1 MLCSLGIIFIGGI
14 IGSKICEKLKL
25 PSLVGFILMGILIGP
40 YVANI
45 VDESLLDVSSI
56 IRKIA
61 LIIILLRAGLTLDI
75 SDVRTIGLPAVLM
88 SFVPATLEI
97 LTAVVAGVLLFH
109 RTPLEMAVVGSILG
123 AVSPAVVV
131 PRMIKLIEEHKGDK
145 HHVPQLILAG
155 ASADDIFVVVV
166 FTSFLNMLNNGDSI
180 QLMSLIEIPIVI
192 IIGIAV
198 GIVLGFLINYI
209 IKNVTMIHEYR
220 VLLVLGVC
228 FLLVFMEDN
237 MHFMFSS
244 LLAVMSMGIVL
255 RTTNKECAMQ
265 INTSCN
271 SLWKWAEIMLF
282 TLVGTLVDISYAF
295 SCGLT
300 VLLFVVICL
309 VGRMAG
315 VALCVSRTNFTA
327 KEKLFAMMAYCPKAT
342 VQAAIGAL
350 PLSYGLA
357 IGDLALTVAVVAILL
372 TAPIGAFCID
382 TIGERL
388 LEE

>member
-131 PRMIKLIEEHKGDK
+131 PRMINLIEEHKGDK